1 MLFLVLVPILALVP
15 VHALAAPGWTTPEPL
30 PLGVLY
36 EPTVRYADGGVQ
48 FEAHL
53 EVEGTV
59 DDIHTQLVVTRHA
72 VGQVEVEE
80 LRIVSTPTAV
90 PAGMRL
96 AVAPNGAAVLAFAE
110 RTNNDLSPLPPMRWR
125 AAYRTADGTWETPVT
140 LFTDLSAAQPSDL
153 DEEVPHCAIAPDG
166 TAVAGAVHLEANDLP
181 SEDPPGQADGRLD
194 LAVRPAGGAWQ
205 AAQRLSPENESVTIS
220 ALRVD
225 DDGNFLAAWNS
236 RWDEGATDDL
246 GDDKRTILA
255 RRLLAGSAT
264 WTGSQTVTGATG
276 NVFLQSAAV
285 AVGKS
290 GRAVIAFSTF
300 DGEAFA
306 CTRDD
311 ATTSFGSPVQIV
323 TSGSANAQAAAVA
336 DDDAAYVL
344 YDYQAEGPTGDH
356 LGLVKR
362 SPGGSWSDEY
372 PVSALD
378 FDRRDTRIACIG
390 SDAIAAWTGTTA
402 DDRRVVQAV
411 HWPASAGIP
420 NTYEEIDERPTSL
433 SFREVLDDRAG
444 SVVAIWGSSADGRIR
459 AVFDAGAPALT
470 ASTTPTGLVPGVA
483 GTFAATFIDAW
494 SALDGEPAWSYGD
507 GTAGASGA
515 SVTHGFATPGDYSV
529 TATIADTF
537 GNARTATFAV
547 TVSTCE
553 ALAGVDGVT
562 CRCGGG
568 LASGIAACDGAAL
581 PTPVGKKFDLAC
593 QAVTA
598 AQSAGEGKKGRK
610 AATKAAKSFKKAARL
625 LAGKKGKAMTAPC
638 RDALGAVLT
647 AAKDRA
653 TELKGAL

>member
-1 MLFLVLVPILALVP
+1 MLLLILVPVLALVP
-15 VHALAAPGWTTPEPL
+15 AQVLAAPGWTTPEPL
-30 PLGVLY
+30 PFDVIY
-36 EPTVRYADGGVQ
+36 EPTVRYADGGVE

-53 EVEGTV
+53 EVEGTA
-59 DDIHTQLVVTRHA
+59 DDVHTQLVVTRRA
-72 VGQVEVEE
+72 VGQAAVEE

-90 PAGMRL
+90 PTGMRL
-96 AVAPNGAAVLAFAE
+96 AVAPNGAAVLAFSE
-110 RTNNDLSPLPPMRWR
+110 RTSNDLSPLPPLRWR
-125 AAYRTADGTWETPVT
+125 AAYRTADGTWEAPVT

-166 TAVAGAVHLEANDLP
+166 TAVAGAVHLEADDLP
-181 SEDPPGQADGRLD
+181 SEDPPGQVDGRFD

-205 AAQRLSPENESVTIS
+205 ASQRLSPANASVSAS

-225 DDGNFLAAWNS
+225 DGGNFLAAWNS

-255 RRLLAGSAT
+255 RRLLAGSTA
-264 WTGSQTVTGATG
+264 WTGTQTLTGATG
-276 NVFLQSAAV
+276 NVFLHPAAV

-290 GRAVIAFSTF
+290 GRGVIAFTTF

-306 CTRDD
+306 SARDD
-311 ATTSFGSPVQIV
+311 ATTSFGSPVQLV
-323 TSGSANAQAAAVA
+323 TSGLANARAAAVA

-356 LGLVKR
+356 VGLVKR

-372 PVSALD
+372 PVSALG
-378 FDRRDTRIACIG
+378 FDQRDTRIACSG
-390 SDAIAAWTGTTA
+390 SDAIAAWTGTTD

-411 HWPASAGIP
+411 HWPAGAGIP
-420 NTYEEIDERPTSL
+420 NTYEELDERPTAL
-433 SFREVLDDRAG
+433 TFREVLDDRAG
-444 SVVAIWGSSADGRIR
+444 SVVAIWGSPDDGRIR
-459 AVFDAGAPALT
+459 AVFDAGAPALI
-470 ASTTPTGLVPGVA
+470 ASTVPTGLVAGVV
-483 GTFAATFIDAW
+483 GTFAATFLDAW
-494 SALDGEPAWSYGD
+494 SPLDGEPAWSFGD
-507 GTAGASGA
+507 GTAGASGG
-515 SVTHGFATPGDYSV
+515 SVTHGFAAPGDYSV

-537 GNARTATFAV
+537 GNARTSTFPV
-547 TVSTCE
+547 TVSACE
-553 ALAGVDGVT
+553 ALAGIDGVA

-581 PTPVGKKFDLAC
+581 PTPVGKKFDVAC

-598 AQSAGEGKKGRK
+598 AQAAGEGKKGRK
-610 AATKAAKSFKKAARL
+610 AATKAAKSFKKAAKL
-625 LAGKKGKAMTAPC
+625 LAGRKGKAIAAPC

-647 AAKDRA
+647 TAKDRA